1 MQDTW
6 IDKAEHEI
14 RDDIVEIAKE
24 NTGLTNF
31 KSTGV
36 LRGFIEVIAS
46 VVFFIYKTAI
56 NPIYTN
62 ATVDKATGVFLSFWG
77 LALGV
82 VRKSDNKAS
91 GNFTG
96 KSYGSGV
103 VASGTWIVV
112 EGTELRYKVTE
123 KITFTADSTFAIPV
137 QAEFAGSDYNIGAG
151 FAVRAT
157 RVIRGLDGIEVK
169 ENWQKAL
176 GENSESDDSYRERI
190 KNRWR
195 SQTLGDTKVTYKY
208 YAEEVAGVREAKI
221 IRTPRGAGSTDIV
234 IVSVTGLPTAELIE
248 KVKMNLYLHELM
260 AFDVQ
265 VKAPLVT
272 GVEIVI
278 EYSGDEEKADI
289 ELVAKKYVDS
299 LGIGGRF
306 AVKDLY
312 ELYKPFAVKTLEII
326 SPARDVQAPDANV
339 IIASDI
345 TVRKIA

>member
-14 RDDIVEIAKE
+14 RDDIVAIAKK

-62 ATVDKATGVFLSFWG
+62 ATVDKATGIFLSFWG

-91 GNFTG
+91 GVFTG
-96 KSYGSGV
+96 TSYGSGSI
-103 VASGTWIVV
+103 ASGAWIVV

-123 KITFTADSTFAIPV
+123 KVTFAADSRFAIPV

-151 FAVRAT
+151 LPVRVT

-208 YAEEVAGVREAKI
+208 YAEDVAGVREAKI
-221 IRTPRGAGSTDIV
+221 IRAPRGAGSTDII

-248 KVKMNLYLHELM
+248 KVKKNLFSHELM

-265 VKAPLVT
+265 VKAPIVT
-272 GVEIVI
+272 GIEIAI
-278 EYSGDEEKADI
+278 EYSGDAESADI
-289 ELVAKKYVDS
+289 ERIAKSYVDS

-312 ELYKPFAVKTLEII
+312 DLYKPFALKTVEII

-339 IIASDI
+339 IIISRM
-345 TVRKIA
+345 TVSKTA

>member
-1 MQDTW
+1 MQDSW
-6 IDKAEHEI
+6 IDKTENEI

-56 NPIYTN
+56 NPIYAN

-96 KSYGSGV
+96 ISYSSGTI
-103 VASGTWIVV
+103 AAGTWIVV
-112 EGTELRYKVTE
+112 EGTDLRYKVVE
-123 KITFTADSTFAIPV
+123 KVSFTACSTFAIPV
-137 QAEFAGSDYNIGAG
+137 QAEFSGSDYNIGAG
-151 FAVRAT
+151 FPLRVT
-157 RVIRGLDGIEVK
+157 RVIRGLDSVAVK
-169 ENWQKAL
+169 EDWQKEL
-176 GENSESDDSYRERI
+176 GENSESDDNYRSRI

-221 IRTPRGAGSTDIV
+221 IRAPRGAGSTDII
-234 IVSVTGLPTAELIE
+234 IVSVTGLPTSELLE
-248 KVKMNLYLHELM
+248 KVKMNLYRHELM

-272 GVEIVI
+272 DIEIVI

-289 ELVAKKYVDS
+289 ELVAKSYVDT

-312 ELYKPFAVKTLEII
+312 ELYKPFALKTLEII

-339 IIASDI
+339 IIISGI
-345 TVRKIA
+345 TVTKIA

>member
-1 MQDTW
+1 MQDSW

-14 RDDIVEIAKE
+14 RDDIVAIAKK

-62 ATVDKATGVFLSFWG
+62 ATVDKASGIFLSFWG

-123 KITFTADSTFAIPV
+123 KITFTA

-169 ENWQKAL
+169 EDWQKAL
-176 GENSESDDSYRERI
+176 GENSESDDNYRARI

-221 IRTPRGAGSTDIV
+221 IRAPRGAGSTDII

-272 GVEIVI
+272 NIEIVI
-278 EYSGDEEKADI
+278 EYSGDAVESDI
-289 ELVAKKYVDS
+289 ELVAKKYVDT

-312 ELYKPFAVKTLEII
+312 DLYKPFSLKTLEII

-339 IIASDI
+339 IIAYGI
-345 TVRKIA
+345 TVRKTA

>member
-1 MQDTW
+1 MQDSW

-14 RDDIVEIAKE
+14 RDDIVEIAKQ

-46 VVFFIYKTAI
+46 SVFFIYKTAI

-82 VRKSDNKAS
+82 VRKSDNKAT
-91 GNFTG
+91 GVFTG
-96 KSYGSGV
+96 TAYSSGSI
-103 VASGTWIVV
+103 ASGTWIVV

-123 KITFTADSTFAIPV
+123 KVTFTADSTFAIPV
-137 QAEFAGSDYNIGAG
+137 QAEFAGAHYNIGAG
-151 FAVRAT
+151 FPLRVT
-157 RVIRGLDGIEVK
+157 RIIRGLDTIEVK
-169 ENWQKAL
+169 EDWQKAL
-176 GENSESDDSYRERI
+176 GENTESDDSYRARI

-221 IRTPRGAGSTDIV
+221 IRAPRGAGSTDII

-248 KVKMNLYLHELM
+248 KVKENLYLHELM

-265 VKAPLVT
+265 VKPALVT
-272 GVEIVI
+272 AIEIVI
-278 EYSGDEEKADI
+278 EYSGTAAQADI
-289 ELVAKKYVDS
+289 ELVAKKYIDS

-312 ELYKPFAVKTLEII
+312 DLYKSFEVKTLEII

-339 IIASDI
+339 IIASTI
-345 TVRKIA
+345 TVTKTA